1 MTISTY
7 SEYLFVER
15 IWSRNRSFAAAN
27 IHAVTRREKKED
39 AIPI

>member
-1 MTISTY
+1 MTMLTY

-27 IHAVTRREKKED
+27 IHAVTRWETEED

>member
-7 SEYLFVER
+7 NEYLFVER

-27 IHAVTRREKKED
+27 IHALTRWETEED
-39 AIPI
+39 DIC

>member
-1 MTISTY
+1 MTMLTY
-7 SEYLFVER
+7 NEYLFVER

-27 IHAVTRREKKED
+27 IHAVRRWEKKED